1 MRIFNIIV
9 LVAVLGITSCSDAQK
24 AGDKKNNTETG
35 ETKENRVSPAETA
48 TATIGENIV
57 TINYGSPRVK
67 DRTIWGELVP
77 YNEVW
82 RAGANE
88 ATTISFT
95 QDVMINGQLLKK
107 DTYAFF
113 AIPTAT
119 DWTIIFNLDEKQ
131 WGAFKY
137 NETDDALRFTVTPV
151 MTDGFAE
158 NLTFNVSPNAAGD
171 GGIIQLSWEKL
182 TLQFEFTNIPE
193 K

>member
-1 MRIFNIIV
+1 MRIFNIIL
-9 LVAVLGITSCSDAQK
+9 LVTVLGITSCGDAQK
-24 AGDKKNNTETG
+24 SGDKKNTETG

-48 TATIGENIV
+48 TATIGNNVV

-151 MTDGFAE
+151 MTDAFAE
-158 NLTFNVSPNAAGD
+158 NLTFNVSPNAVGD
-171 GGIIQLSWEKL
+171 GGIIHLSWEKL

>member
-1 MRIFNIIV
+1 MRIFNIIL
-9 LVAVLGITSCSDAQK
+9 LVAVLGITSCGDAQK
-24 AGDKKNNTETG
+24 SGDKKNTETG

-48 TATIGENIV
+48 TATIGNNVV

-137 NETDDALRFTVTPV
+137 NETDDALRFTVTPMPIDPSV
-151 MTDGFAE
+151 E
-158 NLTFNVSPNAAGD
+158 NLTFEVIPNAAND
-171 GGIIQLSWEKL
+171 GGIIKLTWEKL
-182 TLQFEFTNIPE
+182 KVEFSFTNIPE

>member
-9 LVAVLGITSCSDAQK
+9 LVAVLAITSCSDSQK

-35 ETKENRVSPAETA
+35 EKENRVSPAETA

-151 MTDGFAE
+151 MTDAFAE
-158 NLTFNVSPNAAGD
+158 NLTFNVSPNA
-171 GGIIQLSWEKL
+171 
-182 TLQFEFTNIPE
+182 
-193 K
+193 

>member
-1 MRIFNIIV
+1 M
-9 LVAVLGITSCSDAQK
+9 
-24 AGDKKNNTETG
+24 
-35 ETKENRVSPAETA
+35 SPAETA

-107 DTYAFF
+107 
-113 AIPTAT
+113 I
-119 DWTIIFNLDEKQ
+119 
-131 WGAFKY
+131 
-137 NETDDALRFTVTPV
+137 
-151 MTDGFAE
+151 
-158 NLTFNVSPNAAGD
+158 
-171 GGIIQLSWEKL
+171 L
-182 TLQFEFTNIPE
+182 TLFCNPNCNRLDNYF
-193 K
+193 

>member
-9 LVAVLGITSCSDAQK
+9 LVAVLAITSCSDSQK

-35 ETKENRVSPAETA
+35 EKENRVSPAETA

-151 MTDGFAE
+151 MTDAFAE

-182 TLQFEFTNIPE
+182 TLQFDFTNIPE

>member
-1 MRIFNIIV
+1 MRIFNIIL
-9 LVAVLGITSCSDAQK
+9 LVTVLGITSCGDAQK
-24 AGDKKNNTETG
+24 SGDKKNTETG

-48 TATIGENIV
+48 TATIGNNVV

-119 DWTIIFNLDEKQ
+119 DWTIIFNLD
-131 WGAFKY
+131 
-137 NETDDALRFTVTPV
+137 
-151 MTDGFAE
+151 
-158 NLTFNVSPNAAGD
+158 
-171 GGIIQLSWEKL
+171 
-182 TLQFEFTNIPE
+182 
-193 K
+193 